1 MTFPTVGYPDLLQE
15 LKRRTLPV
23 AFYARDAREVARD
36 LVGSILVVTGNALD
50 GGGAGGED
58 SGKSGG
64 RAGAPRAFAAVR
76 IVETEAYCGPD
87 DGACHAR
94 FGRTPRTQALFG
106 PPAFA
111 YVFLIYGMHD
121 CMNAVCGREGGGHAV
136 LLRAGEPVHGIAAG
150 QRTDGPGRLS
160 RAMGITRRCNGMS
173 LHSDELFFAEGD
185 SRRVQCSPRVGVG
198 YAGAIAE
205 EPWRFFDAE
214 SAHVS
219 KPSPKTIGLG
229 LKRKASS

>member
-1 MTFPTVGYPDLLQE
+1 VGNPDLLQG

-36 LVGSILVVTGNALD
+36 LVGSFLVVTGNALD
-50 GGGAGGED
+50 GGEA
-58 SGKSGG
+58 
-64 RAGAPRAFAAVR
+64 AAPQAFAAVR

-121 CMNAVCGREGGGHAV
+121 CMNAVCGQEGGGHAV

-160 RAMGITRRCNGMS
+160 RAMGITRRFNGMS
-173 LHSDELFFAEGD
+173 LRSDELFFAQGD

-205 EPWRFFDAE
+205 EPWRFFDGE

-219 KPSPKTIGLG
+219 RPSPRTIGLG
-229 LKRKASS
+229 LTRTASS